1 MVVNL
6 RAFLDRIV
14 QVEWLSVA
22 LTAAAVFAVTF
33 VVSRF
38 AVKFLRHVLSRD
50 SSPLPSSSIF
60 VNIVRVV
67 IWMIGASIVLSTCF
81 GIDVSAAITA
91 LGIGGIAISLGF
103 QDTLSNL
110 IGGLQVSLTG
120 LVEPGDNIEVGGE
133 RGIVQDVTW
142 RHTTI
147 ENSLGERVVIPN
159 SIINKT
165 ALVKL
170 RPLSAVSIPVVVT
183 VDGEKLTETAELMR
197 AAADKAA
204 SGVCALE
211 KESRVLFS
219 EVTDYGY
226 RGTLTFAVADSSEAA
241 AAKDAVLRAIAPL
254 VHSGQSA

>member
-1 MVVNL
+1 MVVSL

-22 LTAAAVFAVTF
+22 LTAAAVFVVTF
-33 VVSRF
+33 VVARL

-67 IWMIGASIVLSTCF
+67 IWLIGVSIVLSTCF

-133 RGIVQDVTW
+133 RGVVQDVTW

-147 ENSLGERVVIPN
+147 KNALGESVVIPN

-170 RPLSAVSIPVVVT
+170 RPVTVVSIPVVVT
-183 VDGEKLTETAELMR
+183 VDGGLLPGTAQQMEQLADE
-197 AAADKAA
+197 AAG
-204 SGVCALE
+204 SVCALE
-211 KESRVLFS
+211 VPARALFS

-226 RGTLTFAVADSSEAA
+226 KGTLTFTVKDAELVG

-254 VHSGQSA
+254 VHA

>member
-1 MVVNL
+1 MEAIFEQIRNALSQEWVRNIFWAVILAIATAVVSHLVTKAL
-6 RAFLDRIV
+6 RAFLN
-14 QVEWLSVA
+14 
-22 LTAAAVFAVTF
+22 
-33 VVSRF
+33 
-38 AVKFLRHVLSRD
+38 RD
-50 SSPLPSSSIF
+50 DTPFPSSSIF
-60 VNIVRVV
+60 INIARAIVW
-67 IWMIGASIVLSTCF
+67 IIGGSIILDSCF
-81 GIDVSAAITA
+81 GINPNALVTA
-91 LGIGGIAISLGF
+91 LGVGGIAISLGF

-226 RGTLTFAVADSSEAA
+226 RGTLTFTVADSSEAA

>member
-1 MVVNL
+1 MVMNL
-6 RAFLDRIV
+6 RGFIDKIV

-67 IWMIGASIVLSTCF
+67 IWLIGISIVLSTCF

-147 ENSLGERVVIPN
+147 ENALGERVVVPN

-170 RPLSAVSIPVVVT
+170 RPLNVVSIPVVVT
-183 VDGEKLTETAELMR
+183 VDGEKLADTAELMR
-197 AAADKAA
+197 ATADAAAQD
-204 SGVCALE
+204 VCALE
-211 KESRVLFS
+211 KETRVLFS

-226 RGTLTFAVADSSEAA
+226 RGSLTFSVVDAADAV

-254 VHSGQSA
+254 VHAGDAA